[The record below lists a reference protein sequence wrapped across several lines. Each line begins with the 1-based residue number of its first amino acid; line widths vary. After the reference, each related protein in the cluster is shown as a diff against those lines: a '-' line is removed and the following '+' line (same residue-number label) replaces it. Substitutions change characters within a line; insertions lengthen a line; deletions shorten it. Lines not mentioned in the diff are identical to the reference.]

1 MNIQNPYFR
10 PIHYMHENISEGEAV
25 TVYLR
30 ASEMSPTESN
40 KTLIIF
46 QAVQMLRVRK
56 LIRRYGTVI

>member
-1 MNIQNPYFR
+1 
-10 PIHYMHENISEGEAV
+10 MHENISEGEAV